1 MATPLHHAPKSPRG
15 FTLVELL
22 VVIIILAILSGLSL
36 TGLARAGKKGNAET
50 SRFMVAKLSDAILD
64 YYETYEDLAISG
76 TSSLVSLRARMREEL
91 PESWDEV
98 FNPSAAPGPR
108 TAAGRSYQRYKAAA
122 TPNNGY
128 QSAECLY
135 MIVTQSGLFPE
146 MMESIRPER
155 VGDIDNDGAREF
167 WDGWNRP
174 IAFFRWA
181 PGFSSDPASVTSG
194 RRDYSRL
201 QIADPIERHDPLDWR
216 YEPLPATTGEDREAF
231 AMYPLIFSAGP
242 DEALNDPNSSGAS
255 GYGLLRA
262 DSGWP
267 DAQLSDICRFNPDN
281 KGLVGAPDPDNPNA
295 YRDNITNHQ
304 LLAD

>member
-1 MATPLHHAPKSPRG
+1 MSRTLHAAPIARKA

-36 TGLARAGKKGNAET
+36 TGLARAGKKGAAET
-50 SRFMVAKLSDAILD
+50 SRFMVAKLSDAVLD
-64 YYETYEDLAISG
+64 YYETYEDLAISS
-76 TSSLVSLRARMREEL
+76 TSSLVSIRSRMREEL
-91 PESWDEV
+91 PDSWADV
-98 FNPSAAPGPR
+98 ASSTNVPTPT
-108 TAAGRSYQRYKAAA
+108 TAAGRSYQRYKAAT

-146 MMESIRPER
+146 LMESIRAER

-167 WDGWNRP
+167 WDGWKRP

-181 PGFSSDPASVTSG
+181 PGFSS
-194 RRDYSRL
+194 RL
-201 QIADPIERHDPLDWR
+201 QIADPVNRHDPLDR
-216 YEPLPATTGEDREAF
+216 DYEPPPPTTGEDPQGF
-231 AMYPLIFSAGP
+231 ALYPLIFSAGP

-262 DSGWP
+262 ENGWP
-267 DAQLSDICRFNPDN
+267 DEKLGNICGFNPDN
-281 KGLVGAPDPDNPNA
+281 KGLVGSPDPDNANA
-295 YRDNITNHQ
+295 FRDNITNHQ

>member
-1 MATPLHHAPKSPRG
+1 MSRLLHVAPNARRG

-36 TGLARAGKKGNAET
+36 TGLARAGKKGSAET
-50 SRFMVAKLSDAILD
+50 SRFMVAKLSDAVLD
-64 YYETYEDLAISG
+64 YYETYEDLAISS
-76 TSSLVSLRARMREEL
+76 TSSLVSIRSRMREEL
-91 PESWDEV
+91 PDSWADV
-98 FNPSAAPGPR
+98 APSTHVPTPT
-108 TAAGRSYQRYKAAA
+108 TAAGRSYQRYKAAT
-122 TPNNGY
+122 TPNDGY

-146 MMESIRPER
+146 MMESIRAER

-181 PGFSSDPASVTSG
+181 PGFSS
-194 RRDYSRL
+194 RL
-201 QIADPIERHDPLDWR
+201 QIADPVNRHDPLDWQ
-216 YEPLPATTGEDREAF
+216 YDPPDSSGQDSMAF
-231 AMYPLIFSAGP
+231 ALYPLIFSAGP

-267 DAQLSDICRFNPDN
+267 DAQLADICRFNPDN
-281 KGLVGAPDPDNPNA
+281 KGLVGAPDPDNATA